1 MKDQK
6 WKMLFFLL
14 LSMIVIFIL
23 VIFILL
29 KTPATEEK
37 YIAENL
43 NTDDYVPFKIQTD
56 KQDLNK
62 VINHYLQKEGLTG
75 AIDYKVI
82 LNDEVEL
89 YGLIPVFSQDIQLK
103 LTFEPQVLD
112 NGDIVLQQ
120 KSISVG
126 KLQLPVSYVL
136 KFIGDKYKLPKGV
149 TIHPNEEKIYVS
161 LQKMKLK
168 SDLKVK
174 VDEFNLKNDNIRFTL
189 LVPVKE

>member
-6 WKMLFFLL
+6 WKKLFFLL
-14 LSMIVIFIL
+14 LSLIIIFIL
-23 VIFILL
+23 VILVLL
-29 KTPATEEK
+29 KIPATEEK
-37 YIAENL
+37 YISEDL
-43 NTDDYVPFKIQTD
+43 NTNDYVPFKIQTD
-56 KQDLNK
+56 KQDLNQL
-62 VINHYLQKEGLTG
+62 INHYLKKEGLTG

-89 YGLIPVFSQDIQLK
+89 YGQIPVFSQDIQLK

-126 KLQLPVSYVL
+126 QLQLPVSYVL

-168 SDLKVK
+168 SDVKVK
-174 VDEFNLKNDNIRFTL
+174 VDQFNLKNDDIRFTL

>member
-6 WKMLFFLL
+6 WKKLFFLL
-14 LSMIVIFIL
+14 LSLIVIFIL

-37 YIAENL
+37 YIVENL

-62 VINHYLQKEGLTG
+62 VINHYLKKEGLTG

-126 KLQLPVSYVL
+126 QLQLPVSYVL
-136 KFIGDKYKLPKGV
+136 KFIGDNYKLPKGV

-168 SDLKVK
+168 SDFKVK
-174 VDEFNLKNDNIRFTL
+174 VDEFNLKNDDIRFTL
-189 LVPVKE
+189 LLPVKE

>member
-6 WKMLFFLL
+6 WKKLFFLL
-14 LSMIVIFIL
+14 LSLIIIFIL
-23 VIFILL
+23 VILVLL
-29 KTPATEEK
+29 KIPATEEK
-37 YIAENL
+37 YISEDL
-43 NTDDYVPFKIQTD
+43 NTNDYVPFKIQTD
-56 KQDLNK
+56 KQDLNQL
-62 VINHYLQKEGLTG
+62 INHYLKKEGLTG

-89 YGLIPVFSQDIQLK
+89 YGQIPVFSQDIQLK

-126 KLQLPVSYVL
+126 QLQLPVSYVL
-136 KFIGDKYKLPKGV
+136 KFIGDKYKLPEGV

-168 SDLKVK
+168 SDVKVK
-174 VDEFNLKNDNIRFTL
+174 VDQFNLKNDDIRFTL

>member
-1 MKDQK
+1 MKGQK

-14 LSMIVIFIL
+14 LSIIVIFIL

>member
-14 LSMIVIFIL
+14 LSIIVIFIL

-37 YIAENL
+37 YTAENL
-43 NTDDYVPFKIQTD
+43 NRDDYVPFKIQTD

-174 VDEFNLKNDNIRFTL
+174 VDEFNLKNDDIRFTL
-189 LVPVKE
+189 LVPVNE

>member
-6 WKMLFFLL
+6 WKKLFFLL
-14 LSMIVIFIL
+14 LSLIVIFLL

-56 KQDLNK
+56 KQDLNQ
-62 VINHYLQKEGLTG
+62 VINHYLKKEGLTG

-126 KLQLPVSYVL
+126 QLQLPVSYVL

-168 SDLKVK
+168 SDVKVK
-174 VDEFNLKNDNIRFTL
+174 VDEFNLKNDDIRFTL
-189 LVPVKE
+189 LVPVKD

>member
-6 WKMLFFLL
+6 WKKLFFLL
-14 LSMIVIFIL
+14 LSLIVIFML

-29 KTPATEEK
+29 KTPATDEK
-37 YIAENL
+37 HIAENL

-56 KQDLNK
+56 KQDLNQ
-62 VINHYLQKEGLTG
+62 VINHYLKKEVLTG
-75 AIDYKVI
+75 AIDYKVL

-126 KLQLPVSYVL
+126 QLQLPVSYVL
-136 KFIGDKYKLPKGV
+136 KFIGDKYKLPQGV

-168 SDLKVK
+168 SDVKVK
-174 VDEFNLKNDNIRFTL
+174 VDEFNLKNDDIRFTL

>member
-6 WKMLFFLL
+6 WKKLFFLL
-14 LSMIVIFIL
+14 LSLIVIFIL

-29 KTPATEEK
+29 KTPATEEN

-62 VINHYLQKEGLTG
+62 VINHYLKKEGLTG
-75 AIDYKVI
+75 AIDYKVL

-168 SDLKVK
+168 SDVKVK
-174 VDEFNLKNDNIRFTL
+174 VDEFNLKNDDIRFTL